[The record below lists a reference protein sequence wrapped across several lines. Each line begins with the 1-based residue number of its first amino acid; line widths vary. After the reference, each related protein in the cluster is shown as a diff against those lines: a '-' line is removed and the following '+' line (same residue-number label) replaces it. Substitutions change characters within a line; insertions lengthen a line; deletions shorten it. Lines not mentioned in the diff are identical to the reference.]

1 MAADEAADAHDAGLE
16 TLYLLLMAATGA
28 ADAHDA
34 GFVVAVD
41 GSRRGG

>member
-1 MAADEAADAHDAGLE
+1 M
-16 TLYLLLMAATGA
+16 LLMAATGA

-41 GSRRGG
+41 GSRRVADASDAGFEGG